1 MQRGNYSIGKRM
13 ASWHAR
19 FRSEWR
25 HFHVSCVAIMNG
37 VPSRNIPWLNLLIG
51 ALVAA
56 AALIVVAQ
64 ISGNK
69 AQSAAPGTRST
80 LEFLSS
86 DLLTVQNETFVRGIP
101 ITGTLHPLDEATLKA
116 KVAGELIEVNVREGM
131 AVKKGQVLARIDQT
145 EVLAR
150 LAARD
155 ADVEAARAQ
164 LDLAGKNRTTQLSL
178 VDRNFISRN
187 AFDATQNAYDV
198 ALARLRSAEAERA
211 LARKS
216 QDDAVLVAPING
228 VVSQRFAEPGE
239 RIGLDGRILAIVDL
253 SRLEFEAT
261 LPSARIGE
269 VRVGQKLSI
278 RVEGAVAR
286 AFTGT
291 LERINPATNAGS
303 RSINVYAVI
312 DNAGAHLRAG
322 MFAQGAIQ
330 LRRIDNALVIPTA
343 AIRADRGKRYVYII
357 DGNSLKRAE
366 ISPGEDDGAGRTQI
380 LSGIAPGDVIVKNN
394 LGILNEAASVRI
406 LNRKGG

>member
-1 MQRGNYSIGKRM
+1 
-13 ASWHAR
+13 
-19 FRSEWR
+19 
-25 HFHVSCVAIMNG
+25 MNG
-37 VPSRNIPWLNLLIG
+37 VPSTKIPWLQVLIG
-51 ALVAA
+51 ALAVAA
-56 AALIVVAQ
+56 VIVTIAK
-64 ISGNK
+64 ISGIQ
-69 AQSAAPGTRST
+69 AQSAAPGARAV

-101 ITGTLHPLDEATLKA
+101 ITGTLLPLNEATVKA

-131 AVKKGQVLARIDQT
+131 AVKKGQVLARIDPT
-145 EVLAR
+145 EVHAR

-155 ADVEAARAQ
+155 ADVEAASAQ
-164 LDLAGKNRTTQLSL
+164 LDLAGKNRATQLSL
-178 VDRNFISRN
+178 VDKNFISRN

-198 ALARLRSAEAERA
+198 ALARLRSAQAERA

-239 RIGLDGRILAIVDL
+239 RIALDGRILAIVDL
-253 SRLEFEAT
+253 SRLELEAT
-261 LPSARIGE
+261 LPTASMSE

-278 RVEGAVAR
+278 RVEGASAR
-286 AFTGT
+286 ELTGT
-291 LERINPATNAGS
+291 LERINPAANAGT

-330 LRRIDNALVIPTA
+330 LRRIDNALVIPRS
-343 AIRADRGKRYVYII
+343 AIRLDGGKRHVYVI
-357 DGNSLKRAE
+357 DGNTLKRAE
-366 ISPGEDDGAGRTQI
+366 ISPGEEDGAGRIQI
-380 LSGIAPGDVIVKNN
+380 LSGIAPGNVIVKNN
-394 LGILNEAASVRI
+394 LGILKEGASVRI

>member
-1 MQRGNYSIGKRM
+1 
-13 ASWHAR
+13 
-19 FRSEWR
+19 
-25 HFHVSCVAIMNG
+25 MNG

-56 AALIVVAQ
+56 ALLIAIAQ
-64 ISGNK
+64 VSGNK
-69 AQSAAPGTRST
+69 AQSAAPGTRSV

-101 ITGTLHPLDEATLKA
+101 ITGTLHPLNEATVKA

-131 AVKKGQVLARIDQT
+131 AVKKGQVLARIDPT
-145 EVLAR
+145 EVIAR

-164 LDLAGKNRTTQLSL
+164 LDLAGKNRATQLSL

-216 QDDAVLVAPING
+216 QEDAVLVAPING

-239 RIGLDGRILAIVDL
+239 RIALDGRILAIVDL
-253 SRLEFEAT
+253 SRLELEAT
-261 LPSARIGE
+261 LPAASMGE

-278 RVEGAVAR
+278 RGEGAAGR
-286 AFTGT
+286 ELTGT